1 MCCSWLWIIT
11 LKNARFQHFACNT
24 VDDDISLAGIS
35 LNERWRYTLENW
47 YCSWHTVSRFV
58 LFGIVFH
65 IHRLPVFKTIDCRSQ
80 GHGLKARAWTELF
93 QFILLLLSWFD
104 WNSVEKDIKLPY
116 QYKSVLSYNALNC
129 MKTGSLQ
136 WCFEFLHLNT
146 VWRTEIELFKSEQ
159 TGFDSLYYLC
169 KLLKSRWNVSS

>member
-1 MCCSWLWIIT
+1 MCCFLLWIIT

-65 IHRLPVFKTIDCRSQ
+65 IQVQIVTGTRLPVFKEKFNIIDCGSQ
-80 GHGLKARAWTELF
+80 GHGLNPLEGKRVFPQPWTELF
-93 QFILLLLSWFD
+93 QFTLLLSWFD
-104 WNSVEKDIKLPY
+104 WNTVEKEIKLPY
-116 QYKSVLSYNALNC
+116 QYKSVLSRNALNC
-129 MKTGSLQ
+129 METGSLQ
-136 WCFEFLHLNT
+136 WCFEFLHLNN
-146 VWRTEIELFKSEQ
+146 
-159 TGFDSLYYLC
+159 C
-169 KLLKSRWNVSS
+169 LKNKNRAF